1 MKPFENP
8 EVAAAFQAYPK
19 AMRVRLMFLRQL
31 ILDTALQ
38 TDGVGELQETLK
50 WGEPAY
56 LTPQTKSGSTIR
68 IGRKKSAETQYA
80 MFFHCQTN
88 LVETFRSLF
97 PNDFKYEGNRSIVFE
112 QNDEI
117 PVDALCYC
125 IAMALTYHL
134 KKAKA

>member
-1 MKPFENP
+1 M
-8 EVAAAFQAYPK
+8 FQAYPK
-19 AMRVRLMFLRQL
+19 AMRARLMFLRQL
-31 ILDTALQ
+31 IFDTAAQ

-68 IGRKKSAETQYA
+68 IDWKKSAATQYA
-80 MFFHCQTN
+80 MFFHCQTT

-97 PNDFKYEGNRSIVFE
+97 PNDFKFEGNRSLVFDKD
-112 QNDEI
+112 DEI
-117 PVDALCYC
+117 PVDALRYC